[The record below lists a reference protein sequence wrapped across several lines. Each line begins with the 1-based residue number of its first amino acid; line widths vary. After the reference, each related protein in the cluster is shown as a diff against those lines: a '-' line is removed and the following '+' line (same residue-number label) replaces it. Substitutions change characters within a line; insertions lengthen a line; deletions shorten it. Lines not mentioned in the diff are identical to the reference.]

1 LYLNEQTESNGS
13 PNVRTELI
21 IRMPQPSV
29 SPDHAFEQ
37 PSSFQALDAGTIA
50 MLNTLLLS
58 VCAETEWEYGE
69 SWVPDANGILEL
81 SSAWCINPALSMDR
95 AVPWM
100 QFQVCSKA
108 FVMRPGEGLP
118 GRVWQ
123 SQTAEWLEDVS
134 AQSETYFLRNQ
145 IAKGLEVRTGFGIP
159 LGTKAQPIAVVVFF
173 LSKLRSVDTHLM
185 QQTQTI
191 ISKLHSEIPGAF

>member
-1 LYLNEQTESNGS
+1 MSQPPVS
-13 PNVRTELI
+13 PN
-21 IRMPQPSV
+21 PASDQPL
-29 SPDHAFEQ
+29 P
-37 PSSFQALDAGTIA
+37 FQALDADTIA
-50 MLNTLLLS
+50 MLNSLLLS

-69 SWVPDANGILEL
+69 SWVPDANGVLEL
-81 SSAWCINPALSMDR
+81 SAAWCINPALSMDR

-100 QFQVCSKA
+100 QFQVCSKT

-145 IAKGLEVRTGFGIP
+145 IAKGLEVRTGLGIP
-159 LGTKAQPIAVVVFF
+159 LVIKAQPIAVMVFF
-173 LSKLRSVDTHLM
+173 LSKLRSVDPHLM

-191 ISKLHSEIPGAF
+191 ISKLHSEISGALY

>member
-1 LYLNEQTESNGS
+1 MT
-13 PNVRTELI
+13 
-21 IRMPQPSV
+21 QPPVHPYS
-29 SPDHAFEQ
+29 
-37 PSSFQALDAGTIA
+37 ALDQPLSPRSVTPEAIA

-58 VCAETEWEYGE
+58 VCSETEWEYGE
-69 SWVPDANGILEL
+69 SWVPDTHGVLEL

-108 FVMRPGEGLP
+108 FAMRPGEGLP

-123 SQTAEWLEDVS
+123 SQQTEWLEDVS

-145 IAKGLEVRTGFGIP
+145 IAKGLGVKTGFGVPI
-159 LGTKAQPIAVVVFF
+159 TVNAQPIAVAVFF
-173 LSKLRSVDTHLM
+173 LSRLRSPDAVLM
-185 QQTQTI
+185 QQTQAI
-191 ISKLHSEIPGAF
+191 VKALHSELSRAFQNL